1 MLVPL
6 PTIGSLRQDAFGS
19 TMTAEETIATAAPQD
34 NAIAISEEAPS
45 ADLDQDADGPSDSKR
60 QKLDDSESAPRSK
73 KFVAVHGEVV
83 CDLKTASHENL
94 ALHVRI
100 LRQLQG
106 LLLKETL

>member
-6 PTIGSLRQDAFGS
+6 PTFDSARQDAFGS
-19 TMTAEETIATAAPQD
+19 TMAAEETVATHAPQND
-34 NAIAISEEAPS
+34 AIAFSEEAPS

-60 QKLDDSESAPRSK
+60 QKLDNSESAPRSK

-94 ALHVRI
+94 A
-100 LRQLQG
+100 
-106 LLLKETL
+106 